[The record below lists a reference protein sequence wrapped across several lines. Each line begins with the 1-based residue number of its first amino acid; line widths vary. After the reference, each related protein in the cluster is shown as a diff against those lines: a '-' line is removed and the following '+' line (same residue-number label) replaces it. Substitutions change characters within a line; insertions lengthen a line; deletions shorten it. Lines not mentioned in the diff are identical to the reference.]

1 MLVDDDDDD
10 DKTAAVNNMIWKV
23 KQKFKTRRCNRWC

>member
-1 MLVDDDDDD
+1 MLVDDNDDDYDD

-23 KQKFKTRRCNRWC
+23 K